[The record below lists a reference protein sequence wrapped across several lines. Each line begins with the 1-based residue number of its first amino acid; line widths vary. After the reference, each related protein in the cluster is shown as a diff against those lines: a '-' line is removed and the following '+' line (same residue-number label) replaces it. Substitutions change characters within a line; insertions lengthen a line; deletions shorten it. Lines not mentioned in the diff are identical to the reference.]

1 MAEVKEREKTP
12 LEKRDAD
19 KAIADQ
25 AAAQAAGVEM
35 VTLVVDGTEVSVPK
49 GTLIIEAA
57 FQAGSDIP
65 YFCYHPRL
73 SSVGACRMCLAAV
86 ELEQFG
92 QRRTMTLAT
101 CTIPAATG
109 MVVKTNTPDV
119 KKAQNGVLE
128 FLLTNHPLDCPICDR
143 GGECPLQNMTIT
155 YGPPTSRFI
164 EEKRHFPKA
173 MPISDYVVLDR
184 ERCIQCMRCTR
195 FADEIAGDGKL
206 DLIGRGA
213 ETQVG
218 PFLGQD
224 FDSNF
229 SGNTIEICPV
239 GALTS
244 RTYRFS
250 GRPWEVKSGDSI
262 CSKCSNGCNISV
274 QHRLGKL
281 VRVNARVNES
291 INEEWTCDKGKFGH
305 GYVSDDNRLTDPLIR
320 KNGVLTPAT
329 WEEALGLVVSKIKEV
344 IAEDGPT
351 SIAGIGSTRATLED
365 NYLFQK
371 FLKQQIGTPHVAH
384 QMSNYPLIPMQTSIA
399 DIENFKVI
407 VSIDMDLE
415 YDQPMFYL
423 RAYKAKRKK
432 NAMWLKAKDVDD
444 KEVAK
449 ALKEGGKNA
458 VLLLPHTLSNSDYVT
473 AQALCEKTGA
483 RLNILLP
490 DNNSWGAVKAGVTP
504 GKGGFETKGI
514 FDAAISGKVQLLYIL
529 GSDPVTKY
537 KSPALA
543 TSALEKASFVIV
555 QELFLTETAKLADV
569 VLPAASFVEKDGTFI
584 NVEGREQKITSVIA
598 PVGNSKPDWR
608 IIADIQA
615 RMGVIAPYFSAK
627 DVYREY
633 SVYPK

>member
-25 AAAQAAGVEM
+25 TAAQAAGVEM

-57 FQAGSDIP
+57 FRAGSDIP

-109 MVVKTNTPDV
+109 MVVKTNTPDI

-206 DLIGRGA
+206 DLMGRGSA
-213 ETQVG
+213 TEIG

-250 GRPWEVKSGDSI
+250 GRPWEVKSTDSI

-281 VRVNARVNES
+281 VRVNARVNED

-305 GYVSDDNRLTDPLIR
+305 GYVSSDDRLTDPLIR

-329 WEEALGLVVSKIKEV
+329 WEEALDLVVGKIKET
-344 IAEDGPT
+344 IAEDGPV
-351 SIAGIGSTRATLED
+351 SIAGLGSTRATLED
-365 NYLFQK
+365 NYIFQK

-407 VSIDMDLE
+407 VSVGMDLE

-432 NAMWLKAKDVDD
+432 GATWLKAKDVDEKD
-444 KEVAK
+444 VSK

-458 VLLLPHTLSNSDYVT
+458 VLLLPHTLSNNDYAT

-483 RLNILLP
+483 SLNILLP
-490 DNNSWGAVKAGVTP
+490 DNNSWGAIKAGVTP
-504 GKGGFETKGI
+504 SKGGLETKGI
-514 FDAAISGKVQLLYIL
+514 FDAAVAGNVQLLYIL

-537 KSPALA
+537 KNTALA
-543 TSALEKASFVIV
+543 TSALEKASFVVV

-569 VLPAASFVEKDGTFI
+569 VLPAASFAEKDGTFV
-584 NVEGREQKITSVIA
+584 NVEGREQKITPVIA

-615 RMGVIAPYFSAK
+615 RFGTIAPYFSAK

-633 SVYPK
+633 QKQSG